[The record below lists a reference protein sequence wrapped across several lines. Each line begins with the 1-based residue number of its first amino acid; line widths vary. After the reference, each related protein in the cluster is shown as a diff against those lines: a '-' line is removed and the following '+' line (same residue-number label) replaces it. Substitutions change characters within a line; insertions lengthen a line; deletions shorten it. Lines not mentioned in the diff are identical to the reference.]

1 MPSKLFFQIKSS
13 LFKLL
18 ALVPACAKIT
28 EKNAF
33 LNLQLIFGDFS
44 KVHLQTKGGHLM
56 AEDFG
61 LYLSLTKDG
70 YIKRDLTRPAGK
82 VSLENTTIQNELIL
96 FSELNFEPY
105 ALVVDLVRN
114 CAGSIMVQD
123 EGHYAEYYEWL
134 DAATKARDDYLAG
147 KISKEEVLK
156 TLNLQ

>member
-1 MPSKLFFQIKSS
+1 
-13 LFKLL
+13 
-18 ALVPACAKIT
+18 
-28 EKNAF
+28 
-33 LNLQLIFGDFS
+33 
-44 KVHLQTKGGHLM
+44 M

-123 EGHYAEYYEWL
+123 EGH
-134 DAATKARDDYLAG
+134 
-147 KISKEEVLK
+147 
-156 TLNLQ
+156 